1 MKVILY
7 TKNFNKEIKEKVDVI
22 LSPQFYWI
30 KKLEMSV
37 SLREAKKIAKNLFKL
52 NEEEYAFSAFKIEN
66 KVFAVAIKKDLN
78 LKIDKKYINSVRLA
92 QIELYDFDC
101 IDVGEYLIKKIDDIL
116 FCFPKKDENC
126 KKIDE
131 ILNNIKLSKQSFNL
145 FNVIN
150 VDKNILFYLI
160 SSLIIFNLFFF
171 IEGFGYK
178 QELSKIAK
186 EKSALQKYNLPL
198 SLYQLNAI
206 YEALKNENEKQNKIK
221 KVLEL
226 LSRLRNF
233 EFQKIEFNEGVFTI
247 AIKTDKNLDR
257 YFKNFNIL
265 SSEIKNKIYIV
276 KVKI

>member
-7 TKNFNKEIKEKVDVI
+7 TKNFNKDITEKVDVI

-30 KKLEMSV
+30 KKLEMKV
-37 SLREAKKIAKNLFKL
+37 SLREAKKISKNLFKL
-52 NEEEYAFSAFKIEN
+52 DEEEYIFSAFKIDN
-66 KVFAVAIKKDLN
+66 KIFAVAVKKDLN

-92 QIELYDFDC
+92 QIELYHFDC
-101 IDVGEYLIKKIDDIL
+101 IDVGDYLIKKIDDIL
-116 FCFPKKDENC
+116 FCFPKKNETC

-178 QELSKIAK
+178 QELTKIEK

-221 KVLEL
+221 KVLSF
-226 LSRLRNF
+226 LSKLRNF
-233 EFQKIEFNEGVFTI
+233 EFQKIEFNNGVFTI
-247 AIKTDKNLDR
+247 SIKTDKKLDG

-265 SSEIKNKIYIV
+265 SSEIKNKIYTL